1 MDKFNSANNKINWQF
16 DNTYVNLPKH
26 FKEEIKPTLA
36 DNPELVIL
44 NKKLAEDLNLDL
56 SKVDNTNLAKI
67 FSGNL
72 LPEGAN
78 TISQAYA
85 GHQFGHFTMLGD
97 GRAVLLGE
105 HIVNKQNRFDIQFKG
120 SGRTSFSRG
129 GDGRAAFG
137 PMLREYIM
145 SEAIN
150 SLNIPTT
157 RSLAVVKTG
166 EKVVRESLLNGAV
179 LTRVAAS
186 HIRVGTFQ
194 YIAAKQNIDDLKT
207 LLNYTIER
215 HYPEI
220 KSSDNKA
227 LDLLNLVIEKQCQLV
242 VNWMRVGFVHGVMN
256 TDNVTISGETIDYG
270 PCAFMDSYNPKTV
283 FSSIDKFGR
292 YSFSNQ
298 PPITKWNLSRFAECL
313 IPLINKD
320 ENKAIE
326 MASESIDNFQKIYE
340 TKWLDMMKSKI
351 GLFGEDKN
359 DKELIN
365 DLLNWMTNSKA
376 DYTNTFCYLMNIKI
390 GNTEIYKDKYFTNWI
405 NNWNKRL
412 LINNVSKEKQLTIM
426 KSVNPNVIPR
436 NHKVEEALKSADGGD
451 LKIMNKLL
459 SILNKPYDI
468 QENMEEYQSP
478 SNDINYQ
485 TFCGT

>member
-1 MDKFNSANNKINWQF
+1 
-16 DNTYVNLPKH
+16 
-26 FKEEIKPTLA
+26 
-36 DNPELVIL
+36 
-44 NKKLAEDLNLDL
+44 
-56 SKVDNTNLAKI
+56 
-67 FSGNL
+67 
-72 LPEGAN
+72 
-78 TISQAYA
+78 
-85 GHQFGHFTMLGD
+85 
-97 GRAVLLGE
+97 
-105 HIVNKQNRFDIQFKG
+105 
-120 SGRTSFSRG
+120 
-129 GDGRAAFG
+129 
-137 PMLREYIM
+137 
-145 SEAIN
+145 
-150 SLNIPTT
+150 
-157 RSLAVVKTG
+157 
-166 EKVVRESLLNGAV
+166 
-179 LTRVAAS
+179 
-186 HIRVGTFQ
+186 
-194 YIAAKQNIDDLKT
+194 
-207 LLNYTIER
+207 
-215 HYPEI
+215 
-220 KSSDNKA
+220 
-227 LDLLNLVIEKQCQLV
+227 
-242 VNWMRVGFVHGVMN
+242 
-256 TDNVTISGETIDYG
+256 
-270 PCAFMDSYNPKTV
+270 MDSYNPKTV

-405 NNWNKRL
+405 NNWKKRL
-412 LINNVSKEKQLTIM
+412 LINNISKEKQLTIM

-436 NHKVEEALKSADGGD
+436 NHKVEEALKSADNGN

-459 SILNKPYDI
+459 SVLNKPYDI

>member
-1 MDKFNSANNKINWQF
+1 
-16 DNTYVNLPKH
+16 
-26 FKEEIKPTLA
+26 
-36 DNPELVIL
+36 
-44 NKKLAEDLNLDL
+44 
-56 SKVDNTNLAKI
+56 
-67 FSGNL
+67 
-72 LPEGAN
+72 
-78 TISQAYA
+78 
-85 GHQFGHFTMLGD
+85 
-97 GRAVLLGE
+97 
-105 HIVNKQNRFDIQFKG
+105 
-120 SGRTSFSRG
+120 
-129 GDGRAAFG
+129 
-137 PMLREYIM
+137 
-145 SEAIN
+145 
-150 SLNIPTT
+150 
-157 RSLAVVKTG
+157 
-166 EKVVRESLLNGAV
+166 
-179 LTRVAAS
+179 
-186 HIRVGTFQ
+186 
-194 YIAAKQNIDDLKT
+194 
-207 LLNYTIER
+207 
-215 HYPEI
+215 
-220 KSSDNKA
+220 
-227 LDLLNLVIEKQCQLV
+227 
-242 VNWMRVGFVHGVMN
+242 
-256 TDNVTISGETIDYG
+256 
-270 PCAFMDSYNPKTV
+270 MDSYNPKTV

-405 NNWNKRL
+405 NNWKKRL

-436 NHKVEEALKSADGGD
+436 NHKVEEALKSADNGN

>member
-1 MDKFNSANNKINWQF
+1 
-16 DNTYVNLPKH
+16 
-26 FKEEIKPTLA
+26 
-36 DNPELVIL
+36 
-44 NKKLAEDLNLDL
+44 
-56 SKVDNTNLAKI
+56 
-67 FSGNL
+67 
-72 LPEGAN
+72 
-78 TISQAYA
+78 
-85 GHQFGHFTMLGD
+85 
-97 GRAVLLGE
+97 
-105 HIVNKQNRFDIQFKG
+105 
-120 SGRTSFSRG
+120 
-129 GDGRAAFG
+129 
-137 PMLREYIM
+137 
-145 SEAIN
+145 
-150 SLNIPTT
+150 
-157 RSLAVVKTG
+157 
-166 EKVVRESLLNGAV
+166 
-179 LTRVAAS
+179 
-186 HIRVGTFQ
+186 
-194 YIAAKQNIDDLKT
+194 
-207 LLNYTIER
+207 
-215 HYPEI
+215 
-220 KSSDNKA
+220 
-227 LDLLNLVIEKQCQLV
+227 
-242 VNWMRVGFVHGVMN
+242 
-256 TDNVTISGETIDYG
+256 
-270 PCAFMDSYNPKTV
+270 MDSYNPKTV

-405 NNWNKRL
+405 NNWKRRL
-412 LINNVSKEKQLTIM
+412 LINNISKEKQLTIM

-436 NHKVEEALKSADGGD
+436 NHKVEEALKSADNGN

-459 SILNKPYDI
+459 SVLNKPYDI